1 MYSDDFKF
9 DYISL
14 QKRKEK
20 HTERINTMIGF
31 AVNKTK
37 CRSQMIGNYFNDNTI
52 APCGICDTC
61 LNNKIENENKV
72 GFEIISNKIIADLR
86 KNKIDSKNIDNIYV
100 EFNKKELWETLH
112 FLQSEKIINIDN
124 SGCFYLN

>member
-20 HTERINTMIGF
+20 HAERINTMIEF
-31 AVNKTK
+31 TANKIK
-37 CRSQMIGNYFNDNTI
+37 CRSQIIGNYFNDNTI

-61 LNNKIENENKV
+61 LNNKNENKA
-72 GFEIISNKIIADLR
+72 GFKIISKRIIDDLH
-86 KNKIDSKNIDNIYV
+86 KNNIDSKDIDTLYA

-112 FLQSEKIINIDN
+112 FLQSEKIIDMDI
-124 SGCFYLN
+124 SGYFYLN